1 LDPIKHVILL
11 MLENRSFDQM
21 LGAMQQLYS
30 DVDGVPSSPG
40 DRTNVDPQGTVF
52 KQVPTT
58 DKQMPMDPKHDTDH
72 VRAQLSNNN
81 TGFVRDFAIAR
92 PQSTAQDRQN
102 IMAFYPLNFLP
113 ALHTLARD
121 FTICD
126 RWFSSLP
133 GPTWPNRFFALS
145 GTSNGS
151 VEMPGLEHPDLEGF
165 FKQDQ
170 PTLFDRLNEAQRS
183 WKVYFYDFSL
193 SLLFNHQRQP
203 ENLLRYRFIDHFFN
217 DVKDEP
223 NFPDFVLIEPKY
235 TGVDQ
240 NDDHPPHNIM
250 KGEKLIADVFNAI
263 RSNEPL
269 WSTSLLIVTFD
280 EHGGFYDH
288 VVPPRAA
295 NPDGKVS
302 TKPDFD
308 FTQLGVRVPALLI
321 SPYTRRR
328 VEHTIFDHTS
338 MLKYL
343 TEKWN
348 LGPLGART
356 AAANS
361 IGVAIAPERA
371 TSLRV
376 SYTDLIPM
384 KPELEQTD
392 DSAHHAALEA
402 FAGFLNREGAA
413 AAKDAAAI
421 ASPLWANLQG
431 ALGTTPA
438 SIGKAFKDD
447 LESFIKGK
455 ASAKAAR

>member
-1 LDPIKHVILL
+1 
-11 MLENRSFDQM
+11 
-21 LGAMQQLYS
+21 
-30 DVDGVPSSPG
+30 
-40 DRTNVDPQGTVF
+40 
-52 KQVPTT
+52 
-58 DKQMPMDPKHDTDH
+58 
-72 VRAQLSNNN
+72 
-81 TGFVRDFAIAR
+81 
-92 PQSTAQDRQN
+92 
-102 IMAFYPLNFLP
+102 
-113 ALHTLARD
+113 
-121 FTICD
+121 
-126 RWFSSLP
+126 
-133 GPTWPNRFFALS
+133 
-145 GTSNGS
+145 
-151 VEMPGLEHPDLEGF
+151 
-165 FKQDQ
+165 
-170 PTLFDRLNEAQRS
+170 
-183 WKVYFYDFSL
+183 
-193 SLLFNHQRQP
+193 
-203 ENLLRYRFIDHFFN
+203 
-217 DVKDEP
+217 
-223 NFPDFVLIEPKY
+223 
-235 TGVDQ
+235 
-240 NDDHPPHNIM
+240 
-250 KGEKLIADVFNAI
+250 
-263 RSNEPL
+263 
-269 WSTSLLIVTFD
+269 
-280 EHGGFYDH
+280 
-288 VVPPRAA
+288 
-295 NPDGKVS
+295 VS